1 MFTTIDL
8 YVPVQSGIGFKEPE
22 KECMACTELAQNGY
36 QLCALVNS
44 GVLYEQ

>member
-8 YVPVQSGIGFKEPE
+8 YIPVENGIGFKEVE
-22 KECMACTELAQNGY
+22 SECMACTELAQNGY
-36 QLCALVNS
+36 QLCALVNP

>member
-8 YVPVQSGIGFKEPE
+8 YVPVENRIGCKELE
-22 KECMACTELAQNGY
+22 SECVACTELAQNGY
-36 QLCALVNS
+36 QLCALVNH